1 MQDAENEKS
10 VCQDIYAKDFMDIR
24 GLDILAAFK
33 SEKNP
38 NAEHARASSAS

>member
-10 VCQDIYAKDFMDIR
+10 VCQDIYAKDFMDTR
-24 GLDILAAFK
+24 GLDILATFNQ
-33 SEKNP
+33 KNP